1 MRATEVMARLHRR
14 NDPCQKRLI
23 DTPGAIRSGSAM
35 TPSRLAPITRTYLV
49 NGIDLAVHEWTS
61 DEAAAPLVFAH
72 ATGFHGRVF
81 DAIIERFPARTAYAI
96 DLRGHG
102 QSGGNGAGGVPI
114 DDWRLVASDVAGFL
128 EQAGVT
134 GAVGIGHSM
143 GAHTLVQVAA
153 DHPGAFARL
162 VLFDPVILAPEFYA
176 PGAPL
181 YTADNPHPA
190 IRRKRDFASV
200 EAMIERF
207 ASRDP
212 YNLFNPRVFADYCRY
227 GLVPAAS
234 GEGMELAC
242 APEVEAS
249 VYASS
254 RSNGAVLE
262 AARRVAIPVLVVRAL
277 HTNLNDF
284 KSSPTWPELAAILP
298 HGTDLYRPDR
308 THFHP
313 LEDPADAAQIVADW
327 VANA

>member
-1 MRATEVMARLHRR
+1 MTLTRSAPATRLY
-14 NDPCQKRLI
+14 P
-23 DTPGAIRSGSAM
+23 
-35 TPSRLAPITRTYLV
+35 V
-49 NGIDLAVHEWTS
+49 NGIDLAVHEWPAP
-61 DEAAAPLVFAH
+61 EGAPPLVFAH

-81 DAIIERFPARTAYAI
+81 DAIVEQFPAHPAYAI

-102 QSGGNGAGGVPI
+102 QSGGGPI
-114 DDWRLVASDVAGFL
+114 DDWRQVASDVAGFL
-128 EQAGVT
+128 DQAGIS

-143 GAHTLVQVAA
+143 GAHTLLQVAA
-153 DHPGAFARL
+153 DHPDAFNRL

-207 ASRDP
+207 KDRDP
-212 YNLFNPRVFADYCRY
+212 YNLFDPRVFEDYCRY
-227 GLVPAAS
+227 GLVPAPS
-234 GEGMELAC
+234 GEGMELSC

-249 VYASS
+249 FYASS

-262 AARRVAIPVLVVRAL
+262 AARGVNIPVLVVRAK
-277 HTNLNDF
+277 HTDLQDF
-284 KSSPTWPELAAILP
+284 KSSPTWPELASILP
-298 HGTDLYRPDR
+298 QGTDLYRPDR

-313 LEDPADAAQIVADW
+313 FEDPDDAARIIAEW
-327 VANA
+327 IA